1 MIKFSNFTILLLA
14 EKSRCSLMNT
24 LMHNVKIDLRVMMM
38 SKFQTQLLLNCHQRS
53 SRPHPLWGARSL
65 TSHAWRFIFHRAL
78 QEPRFLNG
86 KIIFFYFNAFIFRKG
101 NCFTTRCWFLP
112 YINMSQ
118 PQVQMCPLPAES
130 PSPLPPHPTPLG
142 CYRAPI

>member
-1 MIKFSNFTILLLA
+1 MFPHEYINAQCKNRSQGNDDEQIPDT
-14 EKSRCSLMNT
+14 T
-24 LMHNVKIDLRVMMM
+24 P
-38 SKFQTQLLLNCHQRS
+38 SKLPSKVIQI
-53 SRPHPLWGARSL
+53 HPLWGARSL